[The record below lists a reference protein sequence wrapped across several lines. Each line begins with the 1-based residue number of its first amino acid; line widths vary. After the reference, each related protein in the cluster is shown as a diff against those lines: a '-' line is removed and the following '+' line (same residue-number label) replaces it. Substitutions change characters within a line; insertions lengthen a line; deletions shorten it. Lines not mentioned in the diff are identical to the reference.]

1 MKIALAHKRLDL
13 GGGTERDFYLTA
25 EGLRDLGHE
34 VHLFC
39 GEFRVPPPRATHA
52 HRVPYLRLGRTAQL
66 LSFAFLGPKTILPHG
81 CDVLVSFGRM
91 VSQDVLRSG
100 GGSHRVFLEKMRQGE
115 GVLRRLWHRFS
126 LYHRSVLAVEALQ
139 FRPQS
144 YRKILAVSQ
153 EVKREIIRTYEVPE
167 DKIEVVYNG
176 VDTERFHSHNRERS
190 RAKIKAQWRIPSE
203 APLVLFV
210 GSGFQRKGL
219 DRLLKVW
226 GSPQIEGIYLLVVG
240 EDVHLERYRSWA
252 LTQGQGRIIL
262 TGRQDNI
269 EEYYGAADL
278 LALPSY
284 QEAFGNVILEALA
297 SGVPVLTTKAV
308 GAAELLMGELKDG
321 ILLRPDDP
329 LEIQDKIRSIL
340 DHHRWSLLALKA
352 RELGER
358 YSWQRHFLELER
370 FLGAVRQEK
379 VSSGQTKETVR
390 ASRP

>member
-1 MKIALAHKRLDL
+1 
-13 GGGTERDFYLTA
+13 
-25 EGLRDLGHE
+25 
-34 VHLFC
+34 
-39 GEFRVPPPRATHA
+39 
-52 HRVPYLRLGRTAQL
+52 
-66 LSFAFLGPKTILPHG
+66 
-81 CDVLVSFGRM
+81 M

-153 EVKREIIRTYEVPE
+153 EVKREIIHTYGVSE
-167 DKIEVVYNG
+167 DNIAVVYNG

-308 GAAELLMGELKDG
+308 GAAELLLGELKEG

-340 DHHRWSLLALKA
+340 DHHRWSFLALKA

-358 YSWQRHFLELER
+358 YSWQRHFLELEKI
-370 FLGAVRQEK
+370 LGAVRQEK

-390 ASRP
+390 ESRP

>member
-39 GEFRVPPPRATHA
+39 GEFRVPPPLATHA
-52 HRVPYLRLGRTAQL
+52 HRVPYFHFGRTAQL
-66 LSFAFLGPKTILPHG
+66 LSFAFLGPKAILPHG

-100 GGSHRVFLEKMRQGE
+100 GGSHRVFLEKMREGE

-153 EVKREIIRTYEVPE
+153 EVKREIIRTYGVSE
-167 DKIEVVYNG
+167 DNIAVVYNG
-176 VDTERFHSHNRERS
+176 VDTERFHPRNRERS
-190 RAKIKAQWRIPSE
+190 RARIKAQWGIPSE

-226 GSPQIEGIYLLVVG
+226 GSPQIEGIHLLVVG
-240 EDVHLERYRSWA
+240 EDARLERYRSWA
-252 LTQGQGRIIL
+252 LAQGQGRVIL

-278 LALPSY
+278 LALPSF

-297 SGVPVLTTKAV
+297 TGVPVLTTKAV
-308 GAAELLMGELKDG
+308 GAGELLLEELAEG

-329 LEIQDKIRSIL
+329 VEMQVKIRSIL
-340 DHHRWSLLALKA
+340 DRHRWPLLALKA
-352 RELGER
+352 RELGEK
-358 YSWQRHFLELER
+358 YSWRRHFLELEK
-370 FLGAVRQEK
+370 FLSAVCQEK
-379 VSSGQTKETVR
+379 GSCGQTKETFR
-390 ASRP
+390 ESKP